1 MTVEIHCEG
10 APRDLGLDQ
19 GRACRAE
26 LRARFVRGRWWERW
40 LLQLGLDG
48 TRASLLAR
56 DLTRHFPQQSEAIEG
71 MVRGA
76 GVPYGWF
83 AETLALE
90 LTAIVPTRVG
100 SAVALAVGP
109 PLTAEG
115 GLVARTLACEP
126 IVRRSRPEGG
136 FASVELTLPWLTAAL
151 AGVNEG
157 GLAAASASLPGAP
170 VSSSSSSWSASSSC
184 AVPAALLVQ
193 DCLARFDSLDAA
205 AEWCLGRPAGGRAAI
220 ALADAAGRAVAVEI
234 DGADRRVVR
243 AEEGFVAVGGERDV
257 AGTLRAGAPLDV
269 RALAKILD
277 ARFAAI
283 DPAGR
288 RIAILDTSPAPVDW
302 FEVGA

>member
-19 GRACRAE
+19 GRACRAQ
-26 LRARFVRGRWWERW
+26 LRARFAQGRWWERW

-48 TRASLLAR
+48 TRPARLAR
-56 DLTRHFPQQSEAIEG
+56 DLTRHFPQQSETIEG

-76 GVPYGWF
+76 GIPYGWF

-90 LTAIVPTRVG
+90 LAAEVPTRVG
-100 SAVALAVGP
+100 DAVALAVEP
-109 PLTAEG
+109 PLTAG
-115 GLVARTLACEP
+115 GCLVARALACEP
-126 IVRRSRPEGG
+126 IVRRSEPEGG

-157 GLAAASASLPGAP
+157 GLAAVSVSLPG
-170 VSSSSSSWSASSSC
+170 VSAADAC

-205 AEWCLGRPAGGRAAI
+205 VEWCTGRPAGGRAAI
-220 ALADAAGRAVAVEI
+220 ALADAAGGVVAVEV
-234 DGADRRVVR
+234 DGDARRVVR
-243 AEEGFVAVGGERDV
+243 PKEGFVLVGGARDA
-257 AGTLRAGAPLDV
+257 AGALRAGAPPDV
-269 RALAKILD
+269 RALAKILG
-277 ARFAAI
+277 ARIAGI
-283 DPAGR
+283 DPVGR
-288 RIAILDTSPAPVDW
+288 RIALLDASAASVDW

>member
-19 GRACRAE
+19 GRACRAA
-26 LRARFVRGRWWERW
+26 LRARFVRERWWERW
-40 LLQLGLDG
+40 RLQLGLDG
-48 TRASLLAR
+48 RRAALLAR
-56 DLTRHFPQQSEAIEG
+56 DLARHFPQQSEAIEG

-76 GVPYGWF
+76 GVPHGWF

-90 LTAIVPTRVG
+90 LAAEVPTRVG
-100 SAVALAVGP
+100 SAVALAVSP
-109 PLTAEG
+109 ALTAGG
-115 GLVARTLACEP
+115 GLVARTLACDP

-136 FASVELTLPWLTAAL
+136 FASVDLTLPWLTAAL

-157 GLAAASASLPGAP
+157 GLAAVSASLPGP
-170 VSSSSSSWSASSSC
+170 LASDSC

-205 AEWCLGRPAGGRAAI
+205 VEWCRGRPAGGRAAI
-220 ALADAAGRAVAVEI
+220 AFADAAGGVIAVEV
-234 DGADRRVVR
+234 DGDDRRVVR
-243 AEEGFVAVGGERDV
+243 PVEGLVAVGGPRDI

-288 RIAILDTSPAPVDW
+288 RIALLDASTATVHW
-302 FEVGA
+302 FEVGAQQPLSNAS

>member
-1 MTVEIHCEG
+1 MTGEIHCEG

-26 LRARFVRGRWWERW
+26 LRARFARGRWWQRW
-40 LLQLGLDG
+40 RLRLGRDG
-48 TRASLLAR
+48 TRLAR

-76 GVPYGWF
+76 GIPYGWF
-83 AETLALE
+83 AGTLARE
-90 LTAIVPTRVG
+90 LAAEVPTRVG
-100 SAVALAVGP
+100 SAVALALGP
-109 PLTAEG
+109 PLTAAG
-115 GLVARTLACEP
+115 CLVARTLACEP
-126 IVRRSRPEGG
+126 IVRRSEPEGG
-136 FASVELTLPWLTAAL
+136 FASVELTLPWLTTAL

-157 GLAAASASLPGAP
+157 GLAAVSASLPGAP
-170 VSSSSSSWSASSSC
+170 ARDAC

-193 DCLARFDSLDAA
+193 DCLARFDSLDGAV
-205 AEWCLGRPAGGRAAI
+205 EWCTGRPAGGRAAI
-220 ALADAAGRAVAVEI
+220 ALADAAGGAVAVEV
-234 DGADRRVVR
+234 DGDARRVVR
-243 AEEGFVAVGGERDV
+243 AEGGFVAAGGARD
-257 AGTLRAGAPLDV
+257 AAASLRAGAPLDV

-288 RIAILDTSPAPVDW
+288 RIALLDASSASVDW